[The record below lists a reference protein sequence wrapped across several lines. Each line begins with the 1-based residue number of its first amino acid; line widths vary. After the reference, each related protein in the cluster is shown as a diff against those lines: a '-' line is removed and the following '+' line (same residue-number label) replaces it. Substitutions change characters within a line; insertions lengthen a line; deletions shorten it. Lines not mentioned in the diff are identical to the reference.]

1 MSELI
6 SVIMP
11 VRNGSNYIEE
21 ALESIE
27 RQGMAVEVIV
37 VDDGSTDDTALI
49 ASAHGA
55 KVIRHPVCRGPVI
68 AKNSGIAAA
77 TGDYVVFFDH
87 DDIMRDNSLKT
98 LYRELSNDPVA
109 AAVEA
114 QVKDFLSPEIG
125 PMPGIVIRPEPYYGL
140 FTGAILIR
148 RSVFDVIGPFD
159 AGIKAGEMISWF
171 SKMEQNDLSIKKIDF
186 VATDRRIHRTN
197 FGQTSK
203 EVEYKDYARVLRE
216 RIKALRRQ

>member
-1 MSELI
+1 MNELI

-11 VRNGSNYIEE
+11 VKNGSNYIAE
-21 ALESIE
+21 ALESIG
-27 RQGMAVEVIV
+27 RQRMDVEVIV
-37 VDDGSTDDTALI
+37 VDDGSTDDTAMI

-55 KVIRHPVCRGPVI
+55 KVLRHQDCQGPVV
-68 AKNSGIAAA
+68 AKNSGLAAA
-77 TGDYVVFFDH
+77 TGEYVVFFDH
-87 DDIMRDNSLKT
+87 DDIMRDNSLST
-98 LYRELSNDPVA
+98 LYNALSDAPQA

-114 QVKDFLSPEIG
+114 KIKDFLSPEIG

-148 RSVFDVIGPFD
+148 RSVFGIIGPFD
-159 AGIKAGEMISWF
+159 TSLKAGEMISWF
-171 SKMEQNDLSIKKIDF
+171 SRMEQNHLEVKKIDF

-216 RIKALRRQ
+216 RIKALRGQ

>member
-11 VRNGSNYIEE
+11 VRNGSNYIAE

-55 KVIRHPVCRGPVI
+55 KVIRHPVCQGPVI

-148 RSVFDVIGPFD
+148 RSVFDVSGPFD
-159 AGIKAGEMISWF
+159 ASIKAGEMISWF